1 MKKIINFFFLIVSFN
16 LFSQEMNCQIIVN
29 SDLVNQTNQ
38 QIFKT
43 LQNSLNEFV
52 NLNIWTEKKTLY
64 NEKISSSIIINLS
77 KYNSSNFE
85 GSIQIQAQ
93 RPVYNSNYDSP
104 ILNILDDDISFKYL
118 EFEPLLYN
126 KNDFESNLVSV
137 ISF

>member
-52 NLNIWTEKKTLY
+52 NLNIWTEKKLY
-64 NEKISSSIIINLS
+64 IMR
-77 KYNSSNFE
+77 KY
-85 GSIQIQAQ
+85 Q
-93 RPVYNSNYDSP
+93 V
-104 ILNILDDDISFKYL
+104 
-118 EFEPLLYN
+118 
-126 KNDFESNLVSV
+126 V
-137 ISF
+137 

>member
-52 NLNIWTEKKTLY
+52 NLNIWTEKKLC
-64 NEKISSSIIINLS
+64 IMI
-77 KYNSSNFE
+77 KY
-85 GSIQIQAQ
+85 Q
-93 RPVYNSNYDSP
+93 V
-104 ILNILDDDISFKYL
+104 
-118 EFEPLLYN
+118 
-126 KNDFESNLVSV
+126 V
-137 ISF
+137 